1 MDEAIKK
8 KKAAVVSMVSNS
20 SLILIK
26 FIAGFVS
33 GSISII
39 SEAVHSTSDMLA
51 SLIAFLA
58 VSESSKPADADHQF
72 GHGKYEY
79 IASLLESIL
88 IIMAGFYIVFE
99 GIKKLYTQEN
109 YMINPEIGLYVMGF
123 SIVANLFVSKYLFK
137 IAKETNSPAL
147 RADAAHLSTDMFSSI
162 AVILGL
168 VLVKI
173 TGNVIFDSV
182 VAIIVAI
189 IVLLAGI
196 EIFKKAKENLVD
208 TALSISQTEQT
219 KEIIQIYSKTE
230 GVSLK
235 TLKTR
240 KNGLKKEI
248 EIILLVDGELKV
260 KDAHKICDK
269 IENAIENKL
278 TETEISIHLEPKKQE
293 VSKIY

>member
-147 RADAAHLSTDMFSSI
+147 HADAAHLSTDMFSSI

-208 TALSISQTEQT
+208 TALSISQTEQI

>member
-123 SIVANLFVSKYLFK
+123 SIVANPFVSKYLFK

-147 RADAAHLSTDMFSSI
+147 HADAAHLSTDMFSSI

-208 TALSISQTEQT
+208 TALSISQTEQI

>member
-147 RADAAHLSTDMFSSI
+147 HADAAHLSTDMFSSI

-182 VAIIVAI
+182 VAIIFAI

-208 TALSISQTEQT
+208 TALSISQTEQI

>member
-1 MDEAIKK
+1 MYEAIQK

-58 VSESSKPADADHQF
+58 VSKSSKPADADHQF

-79 IASLLESIL
+79 IASLIESIL

-123 SIVANLFVSKYLFK
+123 SVVANLFVSKYLFK

-147 RADAAHLSTDMFSSI
+147 NADAAHLSTDMFSSI

-208 TALSISQTEQT
+208 TALSNSQTEQI